1 MQEITVRHF
10 LLTNEQSFWLL
21 FWRLNKNKNNFLHL
35 ATFITN
41 YLGRDKNN
49 GWDLEN
55 MSHLWAKWKSLLKT
69 NNYQWICHY
78 PFFSKIHI
86 WYSIPNIEH
95 IYNNNEIL
103 KFGSISKFEK
113 EREVCLMLIALSMV
127 RR

>member
-10 LLTNEQSFWLL
+10 FKTNEQSFWLL
-21 FWRLNKNKNNFLHL
+21 FWRLNENENNFLHL

-69 NNYQWICHY
+69 NY
-78 PFFSKIHI
+78 
-86 WYSIPNIEH
+86 
-95 IYNNNEIL
+95 
-103 KFGSISKFEK
+103 FGGI
-113 EREVCLMLIALSMV
+113 
-127 RR
+127 